1 MIVGVIISM
10 FKRFQS
16 TLPAGGATT
25 CPCPCPICVSDFNP
39 RSPRGERHLKP
50 RYRRKSRIFQS
61 TLPAGGATPLR
72 LHLQAIGR
80 FQSTL
85 PAGGATSKIRIT
97 TYRHQ
102 NFNPRSPRGE
112 RPTLVP
118 IPLQA
123 TRISIHA
130 PRGGSDDTCQPQ
142 HVSVFYISIHA
153 PRGGSDFPA
162 GTPGNTMPGISI
174 HAPRGGSDV
183 LRCLPRLA
191 NRNHFNPRSPRGERR
206 GIICTSSKCP
216 LISIHAPRGGSDA
229 PWRRIPSSPFDFN
242 PRSPRGERRT
252 HASPSTYPCSTFQST
267 LPAGGATGTVLL
279 SPSYHRYFNPRSP
292 RGERPPGPCSG

>member
-130 PRGGSDDTCQPQ
+130 PRGGSDPKNLVRMT
-142 HVSVFYISIHA
+142 
-153 PRGGSDFPA
+153 R
-162 GTPGNTMPGISI
+162 
-174 HAPRGGSDV
+174 
-183 LRCLPRLA
+183 
-191 NRNHFNPRSPRGERR
+191 
-206 GIICTSSKCP
+206 K
-216 LISIHAPRGGSDA
+216 
-229 PWRRIPSSPFDFN
+229 
-242 PRSPRGERRT
+242 
-252 HASPSTYPCSTFQST
+252 
-267 LPAGGATGTVLL
+267 
-279 SPSYHRYFNPRSP
+279 RYFNPRSP
-292 RGERPPGPCSG
+292 RGERRSPMFAKAGQ